1 MESCI
6 VTGAARELLL
16 VRGPV
21 DLEARRGVSPL
32 DLQSISGAW
41 LELSAVGLSGVC
53 FLGQV

>member
-21 DLEARRGVSPL
+21 DLEAGRGVSAL
-32 DLQSISGAW
+32 DLQSISSAW
-41 LELSAVGLSGVC
+41 SELAAAG
-53 FLGQV
+53 

>member
-6 VTGAARELLL
+6 VTGTARELLL

-21 DLEARRGVSPL
+21 DLEAGRGVSPL

-41 LELSAVGLSGVC
+41 LELAAAG
-53 FLGQV
+53 

>member
-21 DLEARRGVSPL
+21 DLEAERGVSAL
-32 DLQSISGAW
+32 DLQSISSAW
-41 LELSAVGLSGVC
+41 SELAAAG
-53 FLGQV
+53 

>member
-21 DLEARRGVSPL
+21 DLEAGLCVSAL

-41 LELSAVGLSGVC
+41 LELAAAG
-53 FLGQV
+53 

>member
-21 DLEARRGVSPL
+21 DLEAGRGVSAL

-41 LELSAVGLSGVC
+41 LELAAAG
-53 FLGQV
+53 